1 MQWDTIT
8 NIILISSIIIL
19 AVFAFLGLAQLIHRK
34 SLKEVDKE
42 LRWMPLPLA
51 FMTITYI
58 IFDKFLIIST
68 RPNGSG
74 ESSFPST
81 HVMIVS
87 TIFFLVAIVLPRY
100 IRSKAA
106 YVVLDI
112 LMFTSIILTCFGRVL
127 ANMHWITDVIGAI
140 AFSVVFATIYYLIIK
155 KPKKEQNE

>member
-1 MQWDTIT
+1 M
-8 NIILISSIIIL
+8 
-19 AVFAFLGLAQLIHRK
+19 A
-34 SLKEVDKE
+34 
-42 LRWMPLPLA
+42 
-51 FMTITYI
+51 ITYF

-81 HVMIVS
+81 HVMVVA
-87 TIFFLVAIVLPRY
+87 TIFFLVAIILPRY

-106 YVVLDI
+106 CIVLDI
-112 LMFTSIILTCFGRVL
+112 IMFASIILTCFGRVL

-140 AFSVVFATIYYLIIK
+140 AFSVVFAAIYYLIIK